1 MKKYNIQNYIRYKE
15 DVKKSMPGDKI
26 AYSYY
31 TRDELIVKFMP
42 LVENLARKFSTSDQA
57 SGVLSINDLIQEGN
71 AGLIQAVNNLKIDQ
85 ITDSTD
91 PEKTIKSF
99 FAKRI
104 KGAIRRA
111 IDINRG
117 NIRIPEYKITEI
129 RKDEGK
135 DKKLVSMFFNQI
147 FHSLDENFNSKV
159 WIEHDYFTNS
169 KEFEIADNSEPYN
182 IQLINTYLLSIM
194 KKYLNIKQYEV
205 LRLSYGLD
213 CEKLSAKE
221 IAKQL
226 GMSGISN
233 YVRVSE
239 IKKSAIEKLIDETP
253 ATNVIDYL

>member
-1 MKKYNIQNYIRYKE
+1 MKKYNIQNYVRYKN
-15 DVKKSMPGDKI
+15 DLKRSIPGDKI

-31 TRDELIVKFMP
+31 TRDELIIKFMP

-71 AGLIQAVNNLKIDQ
+71 VGLVQAINNLNIDT
-85 ITDSTD
+85 ITNSDD

-99 FAKRI
+99 LAKRI

-147 FHSLDENFNSKV
+147 FTSIDENFNSDD
-159 WIEHDYFTNS
+159 DYDA
-169 KEFEIADNSEPYN
+169 FEVADNSEPYN
-182 IQLINTYLLSIM
+182 IQLMNTYLLSIM
-194 KKYLNIKQYEV
+194 EKYLSVKQYEV

-221 IAKQL
+221 IANL
-226 GMSGISN
+226 LDINGVSN

-239 IKKSAIEKLIDETP
+239 IKKAAIEKLIDETP
-253 ATNVIDYL
+253 ANNVIDYL

>member
-1 MKKYNIQNYIRYKE
+1 MKKYNIKNYIRYKE
-15 DVKKSMPGDKI
+15 DVKRSMPGDKI

-31 TRDELIVKFMP
+31 TRDELIIKFMP

-71 AGLIQAVNNLKIDQ
+71 AGLIQAVNNLKIDN
-85 ITDSTD
+85 IIDSTD

-147 FHSLDENFNSKV
+147 FTSIDENFNSDD
-159 WIEHDYFTNS
+159 DYDS
-169 KEFEIADNSEPYN
+169 FEAVDNSEPYN
-182 IQLINTYLLSIM
+182 IPLINTYLLSIM

-213 CEKLSAKE
+213 CDKLSAKE

-226 GMSGISN
+226 DISGISN

-239 IKKSAIEKLIDETP
+239 IKKAAIEKLIDETP
-253 ATNVIDYL
+253 ANNVIDYL

>member
-147 FHSLDENFNSKV
+147 FHSLDEKLDSKNYD
-159 WIEHDYFTNS
+159 EDYS
-169 KEFEIADNSEPYN
+169 PSDKAFEIADNSEPYN

-194 KKYLNIKQYEV
+194 KKYLSIKQYEV
-205 LRLSYGLD
+205 LRLSYGLV

-226 GMSGISN
+226 GIGGTSN

-239 IKKSAIEKLIDETP
+239 IKKAAIEKLIDETP

>member
-1 MKKYNIQNYIRYKE
+1 MKKYNIKNYIRYKE
-15 DVKKSMPGDKI
+15 DVKRSMPGDKI

-31 TRDELIVKFMP
+31 TRDELIIKFMP

-57 SGVLSINDLIQEGN
+57 SGVLRINDLIQEGN
-71 AGLIQAVNNLKIDQ
+71 AGLIQAVNNLKIDN

-147 FHSLDENFNSKV
+147 FTSIDENFNSDD
-159 WIEHDYFTNS
+159 DYDS
-169 KEFEIADNSEPYN
+169 FEAVDNSEPYN
-182 IQLINTYLLSIM
+182 IPLINTYLLSIM

-213 CEKLSAKE
+213 CDKLSAKE

-226 GMSGISN
+226 DISGISN

-239 IKKSAIEKLIDETP
+239 IKKAAIEKLIDETP
-253 ATNVIDYL
+253 ANNVIDYL